1 MYSISLAVGD
11 SDQEGQ
17 LLAQQDLLENI
28 TDKLKE
34 FIIKKSYNQLYI
46 SRLYYDV

>member
-1 MYSISLAVGD
+1 MYSISLADVGD

-28 TDKLKE
+28 TDKLKD
-34 FIIKKSYNQLYI
+34 FTKKSYNQLYI
-46 SRLYYDV
+46 SRCRC